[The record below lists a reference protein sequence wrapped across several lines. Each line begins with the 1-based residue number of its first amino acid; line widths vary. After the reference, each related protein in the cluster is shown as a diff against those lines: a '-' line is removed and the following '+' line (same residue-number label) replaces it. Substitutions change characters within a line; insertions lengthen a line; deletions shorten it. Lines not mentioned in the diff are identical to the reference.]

1 MMIDRIGALDS
12 IQPGKKVPKADPV
25 RSGVEADSVA
35 VSSEAMV
42 KGELFHAI
50 ELVGEAADVR
60 MDRIAEL
67 KNKINDPGYLNSKL
81 IADTADRIMTA
92 FGL

>member
-12 IQPGKKVPKADPV
+12 IQPGKKVSKTEAV
-25 RSGVEADSVA
+25 RPEVEADSVA
-35 VSSEAMV
+35 VSSEAV
-42 KGELFHAI
+42 EKGELFHAI
-50 ELVGEAADVR
+50 EIVGEAADVR
-60 MDRIAEL
+60 MDRVAEL
-67 KNKINDPGYLNSKL
+67 KKKINDPDYLNSRL